1 MIPVMQR
8 IEGWPNGECV
18 RAAYATILGLPID
31 AVPRLDPGIS
41 AAAGQEQGSRE
52 RMWLSTLG
60 LELIEIGCDP
70 RYSLPD
76 EFLDSLPEVPHLM
89 SGISPRGFGHRVV
102 AVGGQIVHDPHP
114 SQAGLVTIYSVGFL
128 VPR

>member
-8 IEGWPNGECV
+8 VEGWPNGECV

-31 AVPRLDPGIS
+31 AVPRLDPGI
-41 AAAGQEQGSRE
+41 AAVAGQEQGNRE

-60 LELIEIGCDP
+60 LELIEIACDP

-114 SQAGLVTIYSVGFL
+114 SQDGLVTIYSVGFL